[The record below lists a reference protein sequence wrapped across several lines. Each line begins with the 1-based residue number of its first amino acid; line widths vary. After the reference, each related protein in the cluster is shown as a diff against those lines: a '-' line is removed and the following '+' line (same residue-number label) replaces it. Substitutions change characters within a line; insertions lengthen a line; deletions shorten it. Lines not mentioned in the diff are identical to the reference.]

1 MNSLTNN
8 SPKRISVV
16 IPVFNAAQTLGELL
30 RQLIPALTSLAE
42 QFEVILVEDSS
53 GDGSWEVVRKIVASD
68 QRVRGARLSRNY
80 GQHNALLC
88 GIRMARYDIIVTMDD
103 DLQHPVSEIGR
114 LLEPLTSGY
123 DVVYGAPE
131 QDRHDIWRNLASRMT
146 KVALQGAS
154 GGRSVTQI
162 SAFRAFPTR
171 LRAAFADYRSPTVS
185 IDVLLTWAT
194 SRFTAVTVQ
203 HAPRFAGQSNYTVRK
218 LVKHA
223 FNLMTGF
230 STLPLQ
236 LASVVGFVSTLFGL
250 GVLAWVVGRYFLYG
264 SSVPGFAFLASII
277 AIFSG
282 AQMFALGVFGEYL
295 ARIYGR
301 TMERPVYT
309 VLELCEH
316 MPPPQPG
323 VTATQVNR

>member
-1 MNSLTNN
+1 MNALPNN
-8 SPKRISVV
+8 SPRSISVV
-16 IPVFNAAQTLGELL
+16 IPVFNAEQSLGELL
-30 RQLIPALTSLAE
+30 RQLIPALSSLAE
-42 QFEVILVEDSS
+42 TFEVILVEDSS
-53 GDGSWEVVRKIVASD
+53 QDGSWEVINKIVASD
-68 QRVRGARLSRNY
+68 QRVRGVRLSRNY

-88 GIRMARYDIIVTMDD
+88 GIRLARYDIIVTMDD

-114 LLEPLTSGY
+114 LLEPLTRGC

-146 KVALQGAS
+146 KLALQGAS
-154 GGRSVTQI
+154 GTKSVTQI

-194 SRFTAVTVQ
+194 SRFAAVTVQ

-301 TMERPVYT
+301 TMERPAYT
-309 VLELCEH
+309 VLEHCEH
-316 MPPPQPG
+316 RPQSETDMTPKQ
-323 VTATQVNR
+323 AKS